1 MQSFSKLGSDF
12 TNLILPTFIMI
23 QANFLLV
30 QIAQVFFTAVQDLA
44 CTFY

>member
-12 TNLILPTFIMI
+12 TKFHILPTFIMI

-30 QIAQVFFTAVQDLA
+30 QIALKWFLQL
-44 CTFY
+44 YRI